1 MNQSKSIKVIKVGG
15 AVLEDAEK
23 RSSFLKAFSGL
34 DGLKILVHGGG
45 RTASEI
51 GSQLGIEPHMVEGRR
66 VTDDQTIDV
75 VTMVYG
81 GLVNKQL
88 VASLQSFDINAI
100 GLSGADGNLIRSSKR
115 PLTNGIDYGWVGDPQ
130 EINSELLASLLES
143 EIVPVIAPLTHDGA
157 GHLLNTNAD
166 TIASVIAVALSKK
179 YTVDLIATFELE
191 GVFLDVNDPSSLI
204 PNISEKE
211 FSELKAE
218 GKIHSGM
225 IPKLQNAFNALHD
238 GVNTV
243 RICKFDQIKSIHGS
257 SIQI

>member
-1 MNQSKSIKVIKVGG
+1 MTNKQSIKVIKVGG
-15 AVLEDAEK
+15 AVIEDAEK
-23 RSSFLKAFSGL
+23 RSSFLKAFAGVE
-34 DGLKILVHGGG
+34 GLKILVHGGG

-51 GSQLGIEPHMVEGRR
+51 GSRLGIQPNMVEGRR

-88 VASLQSFDINAI
+88 VASLQSHAINAI
-100 GLSGADGNLIRSSKR
+100 GLSGADGNLIKSAKR
-115 PLTNGIDYGWVGDPQ
+115 PITNGIDYGWVGDPEQ
-130 EINSELLASLLES
+130 VNHELIANLLDAQ
-143 EIVPVIAPLTHDGA
+143 IVPVVAPLTHDGA

-166 TIASVIAVALSKK
+166 TIASILAVAMSKN
-179 YTVDLIATFELE
+179 YQVDLIATFELE
-191 GVFLDVNDPSSLI
+191 GVYLDINDPDSLLT
-204 PNISEKE
+204 NISQIQ
-211 FSELKAE
+211 FDQLKDE

-243 RICKFDQIKSIHGS
+243 RICKFDQINTSHGS
-257 SIQI
+257 IIQI